1 MQKLIEKLIK
11 NKKTIKNFSIV
22 LCFFLLAFIFFNI
35 SSQPSLYHSLQAF
48 DKNELVSNDLSIL
61 SSSTSVVENIDNA
74 RKSVVEISTIVNDV
88 KHAGSGVIIKKDKK
102 DNAVYIITN
111 YHVIENAENAIIRF
125 YNGETIENVEVV
137 GFDKKQDI
145 AVLMFNKSKIS
156 KNEEIVI
163 AKIRDTNKQPLKL
176 AEETY
181 AIGNPLGQLGGTLT
195 KGIISSLE
203 RTIKLNDFDIKV
215 IQTDASINNGNSG
228 GGLFDSNGLLIGIV
242 NAKVSATGVEGL
254 GFAIPINTATK
265 IANEIISNHKHDA
278 DYKVTVKGNINNQ
291 VELGFEANDTYYI
304 SPSFELYK
312 GVFVTKIIPNS
323 NAETAGLKLYDKI
336 LEIYVNDKKVDIE
349 NTFKSS
355 SLSLK
360 TNDKIKLTIYRL
372 YEKKKLEISF
382 TLN

>member
-48 DKNELVSNDLSIL
+48 DKNELFSNDLSIL

-88 KHAGSGVIIKKDKK
+88 KHAGSGVIIKKD
-102 DNAVYIITN
+102 NAVYIITN

-125 YNGETIENVEVV
+125 YNGKTIENVEVV